1 MAEANLAVQSLR
13 INTLSKLTFSDSI
26 RFDAL
31 VKDIFTGVTFKDIE
45 YDDLAEAVRSV
56 CKENNIIVIEN
67 QVRSF

>member
-1 MAEANLAVQSLR
+1 MDNIAESNLAVQALR

-26 RFDAL
+26 RFDSL

-56 CKENNIIVIEN
+56 CKENNIVVIEN
-67 QVRSF
+67 QV